1 MQRPSVLFPPLR
13 AAVVALF
20 ALWCAAAGAQ
30 CGQPS
35 ELTGRPRV
43 GLVLAGGGALG
54 FSHIGVLRVIE
65 ELRVPVDCIAGTSIG
80 ALVGGAYASGR
91 TPAEL
96 ERLVLEAAWD
106 DIFVDEAQRANRTYY
121 RKELEKRGFWGL
133 ELGVDRSGVKAPI
146 GVVQGRKLR
155 PFFQEVV
162 GYAVLESFDHLPIPF
177 RAVATDVQNS
187 AMAVLD
193 RGDLARAMRA
203 SMAVPGAFAPEE
215 IDGRLLV
222 DGFVAR
228 NLPVDVV
235 RAMGADVVIAVN
247 LEFPPPSR
255 EQLQS
260 VSSFIG
266 EVIALVSRQNVAVQL
281 ATLDDTRD
289 VLVRP
294 DLRGFSSGSFRQGA
308 ELIKRGDAAARSMEG
323 ALSRLSLSPGAWRAY
338 VAARGERAG
347 PVQPPDEVVVDT
359 SGLKRVDPGVVKD
372 QMRPA
377 RGESLARTEVG
388 PLADRLYGSG
398 DYQFIDYQLL
408 DTDGRR
414 ALAMR
419 PVEKAWGPNY
429 LNFGLQL
436 YSTVGSDSE
445 SRFNLLGAYRA
456 TWLNHFG
463 AEWRNEFSIGRSNR
477 YVTEFYQP
485 LFPHSALFVAPRAF
499 VEQSRFDYAFDDQF
513 LATYVLDRSGVGL
526 DVGSELGRYGQLRV
540 GYSRLR
546 IRASPSVA
554 LPGFSEEI
562 FHRNGARVQLSL
574 DRLDNAFF
582 PTQGYFFNL
591 RGFDSLVITDGIP
604 RYRTGE
610 AVLTLPVAFDSHRF
624 IAGLSAGSQ
633 LGTKSP
639 LYEVF
644 RLGGPFRFSGYQL
657 DQLQGPEYWLARGI
671 YHYRLPGV
679 PIVAPSLI
687 AGASV
692 ETGQVLGRFGVDDSA
707 RQLLSG
713 SLFLATDTAIGP
725 AYVSYGY
732 ARGGVWAVYFT
743 LGFSYY

>member
-1 MQRPSVLFPPLR
+1 MDCPSRLLRCLRPVL
-13 AAVVALF
+13 AVLLAGS
-20 ALWCAAAGAQ
+20 APWAAAD
-30 CGQPS
+30 CGLPA
-35 ELTGRPRV
+35 EVTGRPRV

-54 FSHIGVLRVIE
+54 FSHIGVLRVLE
-65 ELRVPVDCIAGTSIG
+65 ELRVPVDCVAGTSIG
-80 ALVGGAYASGR
+80 ALVGGAYAAGR
-91 TPAEL
+91 TPGDLDRIAQ
-96 ERLVLEAAWD
+96 EAPWD
-106 DIFVDEAQRANRTYY
+106 DIFVDEAQRANKTYY
-121 RKELEKRGFWGL
+121 RKELEKRGFWSL
-133 ELGVDRSGVKAPI
+133 ELGLDPSGVRAPI

-162 GYAVLESFDHLPIPF
+162 GYAVPDSFDRLPIPF

-187 AMAVLD
+187 SMAVLD
-193 RGDLARAMRA
+193 GGDLARAMRA

-222 DGFVAR
+222 DGFVVR

-247 LEFPPPSR
+247 LEFPPPTR
-255 EQLQS
+255 NQLEA

-266 EVIALVSRQNVAVQL
+266 EVVGLVSRQNVAAQL
-281 ATLDDTRD
+281 ATLDEARD

-294 DLRGFSSGSFRQGA
+294 DLQGFSAGSFKKAA
-308 ELIKRGDAAARSMEG
+308 ELIKRGEAAARAMEAG
-323 ALSRLSLSPGAWRAY
+323 LSRLALPPDLWRAHL
-338 VAARGERAG
+338 AARAARAN
-347 PVQPPDEVVVDT
+347 PAQPPEEVVVDT
-359 SGLKRVDPGVVKD
+359 SGLQRVDRAAVAD
-372 QMRPA
+372 QMRPP
-377 RGESLARTEVG
+377 RGDSLARTEVG
-388 PLADRLYGSG
+388 PLADRLYGTG
-398 DYQFIDYQLL
+398 DYQFIDYRLL
-408 DTDGRR
+408 DTEGRR
-414 ALAMR
+414 VLAMR

-456 TWLNHFG
+456 TWLNRLG
-463 AEWRNEFSIGRSNR
+463 AEWRNEFSVGRSNR

-485 LFPHSALFVAPRAF
+485 LVQHRALFVAPRVF

-526 DVGSELGRYGQLRV
+526 DLGSELGRYGEFRL
-540 GYSRLR
+540 GYSHLR

-554 LPGFSEEI
+554 LPGLSEEI
-562 FHRNGARVQLSL
+562 FHRSGVRALLAL

-582 PTQGYFFNL
+582 PTRGYLVNV
-591 RGFDSLVITDGIP
+591 RGFDSLAAADGLP
-604 RYRTGE
+604 HYRIGE
-610 AVLTLPVAFDSHRF
+610 ASLTLPVAFGSHRL
-624 IAGLSAGSQ
+624 IGGLSGGSE
-633 LGTKSP
+633 LGTQAP
-639 LYEVF
+639 FFEFF
-644 RLGGPFRFSGYQL
+644 RLGGPFRFSGYQI
-657 DQLQGPEYWLARGI
+657 DQLQGSGYWLARGI

-679 PIVAPSLI
+679 PILAPSLI

-713 SLFLATDTAIGP
+713 AVFLATDTAIGP

-732 ARGGVWAVYFT
+732 ARGGIWAIYFT

>member
-1 MQRPSVLFPPLR
+1 MTSPSRLVAQLR
-13 AAVVALF
+13 VAAASLLAVWSV
-20 ALWCAAAGAQ
+20 AAAGE
-30 CGQPS
+30 CGMPG
-35 ELTGRPRV
+35 EATGRPRV

-54 FSHIGVLRVIE
+54 FSHIGVLRILE

-96 ERLVLEAAWD
+96 ERLVMEAPWD
-106 DIFVDEAQRANRTYY
+106 EIFVDEADRANKTFY

-133 ELGVDRSGVKAPI
+133 ELGLDRGGVKAPI

-162 GYAVLESFDHLPIPF
+162 GYAVPESFDRLPIPF

-187 AMAVLD
+187 SMAVLD

-222 DGFVAR
+222 DGFVVR

-247 LEFPPPSR
+247 LEFPPPTR
-255 EQLQS
+255 EQLES

-266 EVIALVSRQNVAVQL
+266 EVVGLVSRQNVAAQL
-281 ATLDDTRD
+281 ATLDEARD

-294 DLRGFSSGSFRQGA
+294 DLQGFGAGSFKQGA
-308 ELIKRGDAAARSMEG
+308 DLIKRGEAAARAMQA
-323 ALSRLSLSPGAWRAY
+323 ALSRLALPPGSWKAHLEAR
-338 VAARGERAG
+338 AARAN
-347 PVQPPDEVVVDT
+347 PAQLPDEVVVDT
-359 SGLKRVDPGVVKD
+359 AGLKRVDPGAVKD
-372 QMRPA
+372 QMRPP
-377 RGESLARTEVG
+377 RGDSLVRTEVG
-388 PLADRLYGSG
+388 PLADRLYGTG
-398 DYQFIDYQLL
+398 DYQFIDYRLL
-408 DTDGRR
+408 DTEGRR
-414 ALAMR
+414 VLAMR

-456 TWLNHFG
+456 TWLNSLG

-485 LFPHSALFVAPRAF
+485 VFQHRGLFVAPRAF
-499 VEQSRFDYAFDDQF
+499 VEQSRFDYSFDDQF

-526 DVGSELGRYGQLRV
+526 DLGSELGRYGQLRV

-554 LPGFSEEI
+554 LPGFSEEV
-562 FHRNGARVQLSL
+562 FQRNGARVLLTL

-582 PTQGYFFNL
+582 PSRGYFLNL
-591 RGFDSLVITDGIP
+591 RGFDTLGVSDGVP
-604 RYRTGE
+604 HYRTGE
-610 AVLTLPVAFDSHRF
+610 AALTLPVAFGSHRV
-624 IAGLSAGSQ
+624 IGGLSAGSQ
-633 LGTKSP
+633 LGTNAP
-639 LYEVF
+639 LYEFF

-657 DQLQGPEYWLARGI
+657 DQLQGSDYWLARGI

-679 PIVAPSLI
+679 PILAPSLI
-687 AGASV
+687 AGASL

-713 SLFLATDTAIGP
+713 SVFLATDTAIGP

-732 ARGGVWAVYFT
+732 ARGGLWAIYFT